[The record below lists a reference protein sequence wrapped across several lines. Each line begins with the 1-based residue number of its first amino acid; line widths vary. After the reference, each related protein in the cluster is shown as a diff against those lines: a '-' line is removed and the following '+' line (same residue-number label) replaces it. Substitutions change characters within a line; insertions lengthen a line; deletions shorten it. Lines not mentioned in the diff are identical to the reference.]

1 MPARIFYPLA
11 VVVLAAAALAAAL
24 IGQYVYGLLPCVL
37 CLYQRV
43 PFYLA
48 LALGLGALLPP
59 VSDRG
64 RALLLALA
72 GLALVVNAGIAA
84 FHVGVEQH
92 WWAGTSACGGG
103 GIGGIAT
110 MSVED
115 LMQAMNRPP
124 EVRCDQPS
132 WSFHGITMA
141 MMNVPFSL
149 AFGLATL
156 VAART
161 LAGARR

>member
-1 MPARIFYPLA
+1 MSARILYPMA
-11 VVVLAAAALAAAL
+11 VVALAAAALAAAL

-48 LALGLGALLPP
+48 MALGLGALLPP

-64 RALLLALA
+64 RVLLLALA
-72 GLALVVNAGIAA
+72 GLALVANAGIAA

-103 GIGGIAT
+103 SVGITA
-110 MSVED
+110 MSVEE

-124 EVRCDQPS
+124 EVRCDQPP

-156 VAART
+156 AAARA
-161 LAGARR
+161 LAWARR